1 MHLSIEMIRQTS
13 VIVQPTQI
21 RSTYITDLQF
31 LMPRRTRCVG
41 KGFEF
46 PLLLLFG
53 RFSDVDFVE
62 LGDGRG
68 DGAGFAE
75 DGDFEETGVD
85 GAGEIGDLFEL
96 DCFLFQVSYCP
107 WSV

>member
-1 MHLSIEMIRQTS
+1 MHLSVEMIRQTS

-31 LMPRRTRCVG
+31 LMPRRTRRIG

-46 PLLLLFG
+46 TLLLLLG

-75 DGDFEETGVD
+75 DGDFEETGID
-85 GAGEIGDLFEL
+85 GAREVGDLFEL
-96 DCFLFQVSYCP
+96 DCFEFQVSYYP
-107 WSV
+107 WGV